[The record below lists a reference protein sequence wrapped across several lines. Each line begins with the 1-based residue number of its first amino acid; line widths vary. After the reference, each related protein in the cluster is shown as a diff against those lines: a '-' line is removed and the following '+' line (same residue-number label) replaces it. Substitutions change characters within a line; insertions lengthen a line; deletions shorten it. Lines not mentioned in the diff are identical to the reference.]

1 MILLAVGGGVVLAL
15 HLKSPR
21 PAHASLQP
29 VPGCFTCHG
38 AVHCASCHLL
48 ERERAV
54 VGEACTS
61 PGCHLPGGAGRN
73 GVERPEVRETH
84 RLFAREGCH
93 LCHREHGGGRV
104 DRETVHRLAEEEWG
118 AGSCR
123 KCHQ

>member
-1 MILLAVGGGVVLAL
+1 LVILAVGGGVVLAL

-29 VPGCFTCHG
+29 APGCFTCHG
-38 AVHCASCHLL
+38 TVHCASCHLL

-54 VGEACTS
+54 VAAACSS
-61 PGCHLPGGAGRN
+61 PGCHPAGTEGKPG
-73 GVERPEVRETH
+73 EPPEVREAH
-84 RLFAREGCH
+84 RLLARRGCH

-104 DRETVHRLAEEEWG
+104 DRETIHRLAEEEWG
-118 AGSCR
+118 AGSCG